1 MSISRTIKP
10 GIRIE
15 RCLNKKHESEFV
27 PQPHQEKI
35 ANYFVNSPHRG
46 LLLYH
51 LLGSGK
57 SCTSILVAKKMLE
70 SGKVKHVYVLTPG
83 SLRQNF
89 INEFCNV
96 CGDIKELHK
105 YYTFITY
112 NYNIFESIES
122 VDFNDSLV
130 IIDEAHNLI
139 NGAKNI
145 SKNPYSLYT
154 RVLNSNARVLVL
166 TGTVIF
172 NNTYEWCLLGN
183 LLKDDAFPN
192 IIRNDTLKSEYFEM
206 NKEKIFSKKS
216 LEGIISFF
224 PGNIGEYPDV
234 IYHKPIKVLMSW
246 EQDAEYNSIAE
257 KENEIRKRGPPKQE
271 LKYSD
276 PEKYAEEELLWIIS
290 QKYILSRSI
299 SNMVYPNDK
308 YEKEVKEDVSVEE
321 KNLIVY
327 NIANNKETQENIHT
341 TIDES
346 GEIDNRKKKR
356 DMLSKYGGWI
366 NSNILKD
373 KGLLTYSPKFVA
385 IITNI
390 LNNYNSKHVIFSFF
404 VEHSGIRF
412 IHNVLKLCKIKSI
425 IYSGDVSAERRQ
437 AILNKFNKKDN
448 RYGQKIKVLL
458 MTEAG
463 KEGITLKEV
472 GHLHILETNTIAN
485 TTKQIIGRVARYKSH
500 SDMPPDERKVH
511 IWKYHSYSRGE
522 NLIQIFNVRKYF
534 EKSNVVVNYCPISVF
549 LEKIKI
555 YLEENPNVKDNDIQR
570 ISQLLGINK
579 DKFYSLIEDI
589 YVPPSSKEMDFKNFK
604 EYYDYFI
611 KEGFNVKEYNKIS
624 EFINKKIRI
633 KNERD
638 KKNVIMLHP
647 FEIQSIDEYL
657 DTRSETKYE
666 EFEDFYG
673 LLQNNSIEMEGII

>member
-15 RCLNKKHESEFV
+15 RCLNKEHQKIFK

-35 ANYFVNSPHRG
+35 SNYFVNSPHRG

-70 SGKVKHVYVLTPG
+70 SGKIKHVYILTPG

-96 CGDIKELHK
+96 CGDIKTLHK

-112 NYNIFESIES
+112 NYNIFESIEA

-145 SKNPYSLYT
+145 SKNPHSLYT
-154 RVLNSNARVLVL
+154 RILNSNARVLVL

-172 NNTYEWCLLGN
+172 NNTYEWSLLGN
-183 LLKDDAFPN
+183 LLKDDTFPN
-192 IIRNDTLKSEYFEM
+192 IIEDNKLDTIYFDM
-206 NKEKIFSKKS
+206 NYLKIFSKKS

-224 PGNIGEYPDV
+224 PGNMGEYPDI
-234 IYHKPIKVLMSW
+234 IYHEPIKVLMSW
-246 EQDAEYNSIAE
+246 EQDADYNIIAK
-257 KENEIRKRGPPKQE
+257 KEAEIRRKGPPKPE
-271 LKYSD
+271 LKYTD
-276 PEKYAEEELLWIIS
+276 PNKYSEQQLMWIIS
-290 QKYILSRSI
+290 QKYIMSRSI
-299 SNMVYPNDK
+299 SNMIYSNDK
-308 YEKEVKEDVSVEE
+308 YEKEIKEDMSEEE
-321 KNLIVY
+321 KNLIVH
-327 NIANNKETQENIHT
+327 NIVNNKEIQENINV
-341 TIDES
+341 TIDEN

-366 NSNILKD
+366 NSDILKN
-373 KGLLTYSPKFVA
+373 KGLLTYSPKIVA

-412 IHNVLKLCKIKSI
+412 IHNILKLCKIKSI

-437 AILNKFNKKDN
+437 AILNKFNKQNN

-472 GHLHILETNTIAN
+472 RHLHMLETNTVAN
-485 TTKQIIGRVARYKSH
+485 ITKQIIGRVARYKSH
-500 SDMPPDERKVH
+500 SEMPPEERNVH
-511 IWKYHSYSRGE
+511 VWKYHSYSRNEGLVST
-522 NLIQIFNVRKYF
+522 NSKYF
-534 EKSNVVVNYCPISVF
+534 KNKYDIANFSSINCPISVF
-549 LEKIKI
+549 YQRLKT
-555 YLEENPNVKDNDIQR
+555 YLQENPTISDEIIIKTISISKLNISEKKFKSFLEDLDVPLPVKE
-570 ISQLLGINK
+570 L
-579 DKFYSLIEDI
+579 
-589 YVPPSSKEMDFKNFK
+589 DFKHFK

-611 KEGFNVKEYNKIS
+611 NKGFNEKEYNEIT
-624 EFINKKIRI
+624 EFINNILKPHKSII
-633 KNERD
+633 
-638 KKNVIMLHP
+638 HP
-647 FEIQSIDEYL
+647 PFQIQSIDEYL
-657 DTRSETKYE
+657 DTRATGRYE

-673 LLQNNSIEMEGII
+673 ILQNNSIELMGLI